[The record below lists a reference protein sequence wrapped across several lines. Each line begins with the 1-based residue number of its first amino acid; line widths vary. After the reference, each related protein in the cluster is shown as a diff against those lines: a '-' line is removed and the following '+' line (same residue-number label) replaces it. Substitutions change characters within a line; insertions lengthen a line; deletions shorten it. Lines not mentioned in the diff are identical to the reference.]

1 MKKLFLISLLVYVPM
16 FLFGAEYVVN
26 SPDGRIAVT
35 VSDDNG
41 TPQYEV
47 KYDGKTFI
55 GKSFLGLITDIG
67 DFSRELMLNG
77 SERKTINESYS
88 LRNIK
93 QSNINYSANE
103 MICRFDKAGK
113 QVMSVIFRVSDQL
126 TITAGR
132 GYSIFPGFQ
141 NSLPNSF
148 SFFSIP
154 ILFFIFLLYFFIYVT
169 SQYL

>member
-93 QSNINYSANE
+93 QSNNNILVFKDIIS
-103 MICRFDKAGK
+103 
-113 QVMSVIFRVSDQL
+113 SSL
-126 TITAGR
+126 ITR
-132 GYSIFPGFQ
+132 
-141 NSLPNSF
+141 
-148 SFFSIP
+148 
-154 ILFFIFLLYFFIYVT
+154 
-169 SQYL
+169 

>member
-55 GKSFLGLITDIG
+55 GKSFW
-67 DFSRELMLNG
+67 
-77 SERKTINESYS
+77 
-88 LRNIK
+88 
-93 QSNINYSANE
+93 A
-103 MICRFDKAGK
+103 
-113 QVMSVIFRVSDQL
+113 
-126 TITAGR
+126 
-132 GYSIFPGFQ
+132 
-141 NSLPNSF
+141 
-148 SFFSIP
+148 
-154 ILFFIFLLYFFIYVT
+154 
-169 SQYL
+169 